1 MNLDKFVF
9 VYIFCRNIS
18 KWLCNEIQAYKG
30 LHVVLLMV
38 MICSII
44 NDAIELS
51 DSIKS
56 MEYFDYFSDCDR
68 VTVICGALNHKTY
81 HNT

>member
-1 MNLDKFVF
+1 
-9 VYIFCRNIS
+9 
-18 KWLCNEIQAYKG
+18 
-30 LHVVLLMV
+30 MV

-56 MEYFDYFSDCDR
+56 MEYFDYLSDCDR